1 MPWREKVGCN
11 PTFSYAIHF
20 LTGGAPPERDAVKK
34 NSHDVNF
41 FFTAPIFAGDGDG
54 KNEMLRKKFY
64 VRREFF
70 YVRRDIFY
78 VASIF
83 DGEASRQNRPPP
95 FHFSTPDSPSI
106 APHRFAQGSNRDR
119 QPRARV
125 IQKAAIQAMPAFF
138 CNFVP

>member
-1 MPWREKVGCN
+1 MPWREKVGYN

-54 KNEMLRKKFY
+54 KNEMLRKKY
-64 VRREFF
+64 HVVRKKTHV
-70 YVRRDIFY
+70 VRKIFY

-83 DGEASRQNRPPP
+83 DGEASRQNRPPGEP
-95 FHFSTPDSPSI
+95 F
-106 APHRFAQGSNRDR
+106 R
-119 QPRARV
+119 
-125 IQKAAIQAMPAFF
+125 
-138 CNFVP
+138 

>member
-1 MPWREKVGCN
+1 MPPDTTHEKRL
-11 PTFSYAIHF
+11 PDTHSTFSHAIHF

-41 FFTAPIFAGDGDG
+41 FFTAPIFDGDGDG

-78 VASIF
+78 VASLW
-83 DGEASRQNRPPP
+83 GHPYALQKGKVRR
-95 FHFSTPDSPSI
+95 
-106 APHRFAQGSNRDR
+106 AGSGAGRCGR
-119 QPRARV
+119 LTL
-125 IQKAAIQAMPAFF
+125 
-138 CNFVP
+138 

>member
-1 MPWREKVGCN
+1 MPWREKVGYN

-78 VASIF
+78 VASRF
-83 DGEASRQNRPPP
+83 SRPRP
-95 FHFSTPDSPSI
+95 
-106 APHRFAQGSNRDR
+106 RR
-119 QPRARV
+119 
-125 IQKAAIQAMPAFF
+125 K
-138 CNFVP
+138 